1 MKNIFIIRHAKADN
15 ANKTNTDIDRQLTEN
30 GIKDAE
36 AIGQLFFDLGL
47 TPDIIISSPAK
58 RALMTAQHVAKKCKY
73 NKEIQIEKDIYSG
86 DADDILELIKKCDN
100 KSNLIAI
107 FGHSP
112 ILEILSNM
120 LLTNSVLRIE
130 LHKASCLSIVC
141 DIDNWTQ
148 AGPKN
153 STLEWLIYP
162 KLLRK
167 APVD

>member
-1 MKNIFIIRHAKADN
+1 MEDFMKNIFIIRHAKVDK
-15 ANKTNTDIDRQLTEN
+15 ANRANSDIDRQL
-30 GIKDAE
+30 
-36 AIGQLFFDLGL
+36 DLGV

-58 RALMTAQHVAKKCKY
+58 RALMTAQHAAKKCKY

-86 DADDILELIKKCDN
+86 DADDILELIKKCDD
-100 KSNLIAI
+100 KSNLVAI

-112 ILEILSNM
+112 TLERLSNM
-120 LLTNSVLRIE
+120 LLTNSALKIE

-153 STLEWLIYP
+153 STLEWLIGP

-167 APVD
+167 SPAD